1 MPACRERLSS
11 NFRWKFR
18 KLPLR
23 IQERDSGLGA
33 GKPGGPLDKMLAG
46 WGRRT
51 LDKRAAVDCDVDQI
65 LNSPES

>member
-1 MPACRERLSS
+1 M
-11 NFRWKFR
+11 
-18 KLPLR
+18 R
-23 IQERDSGLGA
+23 IQERDSGLRA